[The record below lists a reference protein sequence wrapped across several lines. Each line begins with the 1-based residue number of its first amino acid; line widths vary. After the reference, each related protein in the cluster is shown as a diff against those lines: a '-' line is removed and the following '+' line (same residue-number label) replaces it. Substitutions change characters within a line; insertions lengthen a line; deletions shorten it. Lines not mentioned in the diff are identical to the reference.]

1 MAIPWYEQL
10 LGAVQKPFEGVGDS
24 FSDLNF
30 LGASV
35 PESFKMMKSSGLL
48 GDKEYQSA
56 IDQANSRGTRNAI
69 LKGLISY
76 GTQDF
81 NKGYGSAFD
90 RRYLQKPALTAM
102 SESQK
107 ALNKLPTDVATQY
120 QMAGLKRTSDD
131 ATTKAAYVKAL
142 KSGKYGEFT
151 DAQMDAAGAMSLPQL
166 VDLTQ
171 GEGVTYQNV
180 VKGGMT
186 QRYAAPKGR
195 LIDENKDGIGD
206 NWQKVGDAY
215 TSREQQL
222 IPGGSQSAFKNNL
235 VGINSGVLG
244 FEPTNPKLVYQAAS
258 DMSNV
263 SQQFKKEAA
272 LQNIIINDAQS
283 NYLARQ
289 AMIDSKAFQENN
301 FGFDG
306 GELYD
311 TKTYLDYITANKDKI
326 LSQVGGASQS
336 SNQSSGSPI
345 ELSNGNIFKPGVGEL
360 KLLPNGTYQKVK

>member
-1 MAIPWYEQL
+1 MAWYDDVL
-10 LGAVQKPFEGVGDS
+10 KTVQKPFEGVGDA
-24 FSDLNF
+24 FSEMNL

-35 PESFKMMKSSGLL
+35 PESFEMMKSSGLL
-48 GDKEYQSA
+48 GEKEYQSA
-56 IDQANSRGTRNAI
+56 VDKANARGTRNAL
-69 LKGLISY
+69 LKGLIAY

-81 NKGYGSAFD
+81 NKGYGSALD
-90 RRYLQKPALTAM
+90 ARYLRTPALVGM
-102 SESQK
+102 NESQK
-107 ALNKLPTDVATQY
+107 ALDRLPKDVATQY
-120 QMAGLKRTSDD
+120 QMAGLKRTADD
-131 ATTKAAYVKAL
+131 AATKAAYVTAL

-151 DAQMDAAGAMSLPQL
+151 EAQMDAAGAMSLPQL

-171 GEGVTYQNV
+171 GQGVTYQNV
-180 VKGGMT
+180 VKDGKT
-186 QRYAAPKGR
+186 QRYAVPKGK

-222 IPGGSQSAFKNNL
+222 IPAGSQSAFKNNL
-235 VGINSGVLG
+235 VGINAGVLG
-244 FEPTNPKLVYQAAS
+244 FEPTNPKLIYQAAS

-272 LQNIIINDAQS
+272 MQNINLNDADS
-283 NYLARQ
+283 NLLARQ

-311 TKTYLDYITANKDKI
+311 TETYLKYIRANKDKI
-326 LSQVGGASQS
+326 LSEVGGASQS
-336 SNQSSGSPI
+336 NNQSSGEVI
-345 ELSNGNIFKPGVGEL
+345 QLSNGNIFKTGVGEL
-360 KLLPNGTYQKVK
+360 KLLPDGTYQKVK